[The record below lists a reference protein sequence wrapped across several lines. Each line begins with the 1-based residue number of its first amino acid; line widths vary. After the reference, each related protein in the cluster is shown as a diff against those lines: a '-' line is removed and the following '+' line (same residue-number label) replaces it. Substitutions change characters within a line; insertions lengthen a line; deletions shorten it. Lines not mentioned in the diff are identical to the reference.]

1 MTKRVPGGHMRRRE
15 FITLLGGAAA
25 VWPLAARAQQ
35 PTKTYRIG
43 MLETIS
49 PALNTAELEAFR
61 KGLRELGY
69 VEGQTY
75 KIEYRSADGQAE
87 RFPELAAELVRLGVD
102 IIVARGTPATI
113 AAKNATGTIPVI
125 MASVGEPLLIVDSLA
140 RPGGN
145 VTGLSS
151 FVTVMTSKRLGLT
164 RELVPQLSRIGLFH
178 NMSNPV
184 APPQWEETK
193 TVAQSWGI
201 EAELLDV
208 RSREDIG
215 RAFETA
221 KERRVDAL
229 LVGVDGLIQTHRQV
243 IADLAAQNRLPAVYS
258 GREFIAAGGLLSY
271 AVSYPDLYRR
281 ATTYVDKILKGAK
294 PGDLPVEQ
302 PTKFEL
308 IINLKAAKALGLT
321 VPPTLLTRADEVIE

>member
-1 MTKRVPGGHMRRRE
+1 MQRRD
-15 FITLLGGAAA
+15 FLGVLGGAAA
-25 VWPLAARAQQ
+25 WPFAARAQQ

-258 GREFIAAGGLLSY
+258 GREFIEAGGLLSY

-281 ATTYVDKILKGAK
+281 ATTYVDKIFKGAK

-308 IINLKAAKALGLT
+308 IINLKTAKALGLT
-321 VPPTLLTRADEVIE
+321 VPPSLLASADEVIE

>member
-1 MTKRVPGGHMRRRE
+1 MQRRE
-15 FITLLGGAAA
+15 FITLLGGAA
-25 VWPLAARAQQ
+25 VWPLAANAQQ
-35 PTKTYRIG
+35 PTKRYRIG
-43 MLETIS
+43 MLETVS
-49 PALNTAELEAFR
+49 PAFNTAELEAFR

-87 RFPELAAELVRLGVD
+87 RFQELADELVRLGVD
-102 IIVARGTPATI
+102 LIVTRGTPATI
-113 AAKNATGTIPVI
+113 AAKNATRTIPVI
-125 MASVGEPLLIVDSLA
+125 MSSVGEPLQIVDSLA

-145 VTGLSS
+145 VTGLSA
-151 FVTVMTSKRLGLT
+151 FVNILTSKRLGLT

-193 TVAQSWGI
+193 TAAQSWGI

-208 RSREDIG
+208 RSQEDIV

-221 KERRVDAL
+221 QERRVDAL
-229 LVGVDGLIQTHRQV
+229 LVGLDGLIQVHRQV
-243 IADLAAQNRLPAVYS
+243 ITGLAARKRLPAVYS
-258 GREFIAAGGLLSY
+258 GREFIEAGGLLSY

-281 ATTYVDKILKGAK
+281 ATTYVDKIFKGAK

-321 VPPTLLTRADEVIE
+321 LPPTLIARADEVIE

>member
-1 MTKRVPGGHMRRRE
+1 MRRRE
-15 FITLLGGAAA
+15 FIRLLGGAAA
-25 VWPLAARAQQ
+25 AWPVAARAQQ

-43 MLETIS
+43 MLELVS
-49 PALNTAELEAFR
+49 PALNTPQLDAFR
-61 KGLRELGY
+61 KGLREFGY

-87 RFPELAAELVRLGVD
+87 RFPELADELVRLGVD
-102 IIVARGTPATI
+102 LIVARGTPASI
-113 AAKNATGTIPVI
+113 AAKNATRTIPVI

-145 VTGLSS
+145 VTGLSA
-151 FVTVMTSKRLGLT
+151 FVNVMTSKRLELT
-164 RELVPQLSRIGLFH
+164 RELVPQLSRIGLLH

-193 TVAQSWGI
+193 TVAHSWGI

-208 RSREDIG
+208 RSREDID

-229 LVGVDGLIQTHRQV
+229 LVGLDAITQVHRQM
-243 IADLAAQNRLPAVYS
+243 IAGLAARNRLPAVYS
-258 GREFIAAGGLLSY
+258 GGRELIEAGGLLSY

-281 ATTYVDKILKGAK
+281 AATYVDRILKGAK
-294 PGDLPVEQ
+294 PSDLPVEQ

-308 IINLKAAKALGLT
+308 LINLKTAKALGLT
-321 VPPTLLTRADEVIE
+321 VPSQLLTRADEVIE

>member
-1 MTKRVPGGHMRRRE
+1 MKRRQ
-15 FITLLGGAAA
+15 FIRLIGGAALA
-25 VWPLAARAQQ
+25 WPFSVRAQQ

-43 MLETIS
+43 MLETQS

-87 RFPELAAELVRLGVD
+87 RFPELADELVRLGVD
-102 IIVARGTPATI
+102 LIVARGTPATI
-113 AAKNATGTIPVI
+113 AAKNATETIPVI
-125 MASVGEPLLIVDSLA
+125 MASVGEPLLIVESLA

-145 VTGLSS
+145 VTGLSA
-151 FVTVMTSKRLGLT
+151 FVNVMTSKRLGLT
-164 RELVPQLSRIGLFH
+164 KELVPQLSRIGLFH

-184 APPQWEETK
+184 APPQWEDTK
-193 TVAQSWGI
+193 TAAQSWGI

-215 RAFETA
+215 RAFKTA
-221 KERRVDAL
+221 QERRVDAL

-243 IADLAAQNRLPAVYS
+243 IADLAAHNRLPAVYS
-258 GREFIAAGGLLSY
+258 GREFIEAGGLLSY

-281 ATTYVDKILKGAK
+281 ATTYVDKIFKGAK
-294 PGDLPVEQ
+294 AGDLPVEQ

-321 VPPTLLTRADEVIE
+321 IPPTLLTRADEVIE